1 MASGDVGITPGSLTF
16 LERLQTQL
24 IEAGFNPIDP
34 HRRSWRG
41 PIAEPFRKLT
51 TATAMLVV
59 FQDGWPFRSPKIFV
73 DGIVGEHV
81 NSKGEVCMW
90 TAGDSS
96 LEWLTLDG
104 IYERI
109 TLWCQRACDGFK
121 EEDLVFDAHLYF
133 ESRELALAFIDIGA
147 LKLGAFA
154 DEDRGDLHAPLTTNK
169 HIYISAGLGERK
181 SLKGRWYFRSHVP
194 MPPRDLSSFRDALT
208 TNQRRNF
215 DRKIEATRNR
225 GENAIQLALLIWS
238 TSKGLNAQ
246 IIKLSLA
253 GTAVSATALEVAP
266 VDEQSLRLRSGPDS
280 KMLSSKRVVL
290 FGLGAIGSHVAV
302 LLAEMGVQTLVLV
315 DGDILRPGNVVR
327 HTAGGQF
334 VGLNKVTAVAKTIS
348 DHTPWTNVETNAA
361 LPWHPEELKELLQG
375 ADVVLEATG
384 LSSFASHLSTI
395 TEEVSVP
402 FVSVAL
408 YRGGKIARIRRQ
420 MPGRDFPI
428 YRRKGVG
435 KYPIIPPGEDE
446 VLGLEVGCS
455 DPIINASPVS
465 VVSAATVAVRVAV
478 HILAEHV
485 GLEEEL
491 IQVFEPLDLAPFDKT
506 GVISI

>member
-1 MASGDVGITPGSLTF
+1 
-16 LERLQTQL
+16 
-24 IEAGFNPIDP
+24 
-34 HRRSWRG
+34 
-41 PIAEPFRKLT
+41 
-51 TATAMLVV
+51 
-59 FQDGWPFRSPKIFV
+59 
-73 DGIVGEHV
+73 
-81 NSKGEVCMW
+81 
-90 TAGDSS
+90 
-96 LEWLTLDG
+96 
-104 IYERI
+104 
-109 TLWCQRACDGFK
+109 
-121 EEDLVFDAHLYF
+121 
-133 ESRELALAFIDIGA
+133 
-147 LKLGAFA
+147 
-154 DEDRGDLHAPLTTNK
+154 
-169 HIYISAGLGERK
+169 
-181 SLKGRWYFRSHVP
+181 
-194 MPPRDLSSFRDALT
+194 
-208 TNQRRNF
+208 
-215 DRKIEATRNR
+215 
-225 GENAIQLALLIWS
+225 
-238 TSKGLNAQ
+238 
-246 IIKLSLA
+246 
-253 GTAVSATALEVAP
+253 
-266 VDEQSLRLRSGPDS
+266 
-280 KMLSSKRVVL
+280 MLSSKRVVL

-402 FVSVAL
+402 FVSVGL

-428 YRRKGVG
+428 YRRRGVG

-478 HILAEHV
+478 HILAERV